1 MHFILFYYCLHN
13 YKQITYWWSEI
24 LADIKTDE
32 PGECSLLADHG
43 PLCGKEKSWLSDYL
57 EDLMYANTFP
67 SQHPIVSVINSF
79 WIIKLFFWIVEDQGM
94 LLNQAL
100 APPAFWYVS
109 VSPGKTLVSDWTFGI
124 IARIVLITE
133 LFWAENVGLG
143 YFPQLIFGVNRTESV
158 TAAPNTDPR
167 LQLGSL
173 EEQLQ
178 FPDGVCFEV
187 GSLGLSDLHNSMPPS
202 LRILEEWGSLL
213 AGTGCASPLADGPW
227 GCSQLAALGAAHRL
241 LRAMLGL
248 AWNQLQDWWAVT
260 GSSWVAVS
268 LLPSQSQLG
277 TAEDLAHSLV
287 LAIDYLSLVM
297 EFARFIPSR
306 E

>member
-1 MHFILFYYCLHN
+1 M
-13 YKQITYWWSEI
+13 
-24 LADIKTDE
+24 
-32 PGECSLLADHG
+32 
-43 PLCGKEKSWLSDYL
+43 
-57 EDLMYANTFP
+57 
-67 SQHPIVSVINSF
+67 
-79 WIIKLFFWIVEDQGM
+79 
-94 LLNQAL
+94 
-100 APPAFWYVS
+100 
-109 VSPGKTLVSDWTFGI
+109 
-124 IARIVLITE
+124 
-133 LFWAENVGLG
+133 GLG

-187 GSLGLSDLHNSMPPS
+187 GSLGLSDLHDSVPPS

-248 AWNQLQDWWAVT
+248 AWNQLQD
-260 GSSWVAVS
+260 
-268 LLPSQSQLG
+268 
-277 TAEDLAHSLV
+277 
-287 LAIDYLSLVM
+287 
-297 EFARFIPSR
+297 R
-306 E
+306 